1 MGPVIYGIYAR
12 IVSRRWRNWTAEG
25 YPCFVLPDGEVTL
38 SLEKSYKKLYNR
50 LKVIKSY
57 IEGEKIE
64 QSIYIIFWKKTT
76 KVYFA
81 YCADEPDYR

>member
-1 MGPVIYGIYAR
+1 MGPVIYGMHICPHCVEALEELD
-12 IVSRRWRNWTAEG
+12 SRGISLFCAAGWGSDA
-25 YPCFVLPDGEVTL
+25 FVG
-38 SLEKSYKKLYNR
+38 KSYKKLYNR

-76 KVYFA
+76 KVYLQALF
-81 YCADEPDYR
+81 RFF